1 MKLTDSEIGALVKT
15 KREESLMSQVDLAH
29 HMRASGYKWSQATVW
44 SVEAGERTLRL
55 NEAVDIAEH
64 CGFKAAEFLG
74 SSFGKQQPAL
84 RGVEMSIKALQEL
97 AEKLR

>member
-74 SSFGKQQPAL
+74 GSTTRQPAL